1 MTSDSPIFLYLFNL
15 FDMNDGY
22 EFIFRGDSRALL
34 TMFEE
39 GKATPYDRFS
49 NGQTILH
56 VSVLHLVSRS

>member
-1 MTSDSPIFLYLFNL
+1 MTSDSPIFLYLLNL
-15 FDMNDGY
+15 FDINDGY
-22 EFIFRGDSRALL
+22 KCKFQGDTQVLL

-56 VSVLHLVSRS
+56 VSVSQPVARS

>member
-22 EFIFRGDSRALL
+22 KFIFQGDARVLL
-34 TMFEE
+34 KMFEE
-39 GKATPYDRFS
+39 GKAAPYDKFS

-56 VSVLHLVSRS
+56 LGISELVSRS